1 MDLAER
7 LEASS
12 EELVAEATAGLDHA
26 RLAHYTKA
34 GPETTR
40 ARVEAL
46 LSAVTQTL
54 REGSP
59 VAVVAHADTVAR
71 ERFTAGFGIEEI
83 QVAFN
88 ILEETLWRHLVAEA
102 PAPELG
108 TDLGL
113 VGSAVGAGKDQ
124 LARSY
129 VELASRR
136 HVPRID
142 VEALQD
148 QA

>member
-1 MDLAER
+1 MNLAER
-7 LEASS
+7 LEAESDELIS
-12 EELVAEATAGLDHA
+12 EAAEALDHA

-34 GPETTR
+34 GSDVTR
-40 ARVEAL
+40 ARLEAL
-46 LSAVTQTL
+46 FGAVVQTL

-59 VAVVAHADTVAR
+59 VAVVGHADAVAR
-71 ERFTAGFGIEEI
+71 ERYTAGFGIEEI

-88 ILEETLWRHLVAEA
+88 ILEETLWRHLVQEA
-102 PAPELG
+102 PAGELG
-108 TDLGL
+108 ADLGL

-129 VELASRR
+129 VELASQR
-136 HVPRID
+136 HAPHID
-142 VEALQD
+142 IDALQG

>member
-1 MDLAER
+1 MNLAER
-7 LEASS
+7 LTGQSDA
-12 EELVAEATAGLDHA
+12 LVAEATAALDHA
-26 RLAHYTKA
+26 RLAHYTKD
-34 GPETTR
+34 GPEVAQ
-40 ARVEAL
+40 ARLEDLFGVL
-46 LSAVTQTL
+46 VQSLS
-54 REGSP
+54 EGSP
-59 VAVVAHADTVAR
+59 VPVVSHAEAVAH

-102 PAPELG
+102 PAAELG

-113 VGSAVGAGKDQ
+113 IGSVLGAGKDQ

-129 VELASRR
+129 VELAARR
-136 HVPRID
+136 HVSHID
-142 VEALQD
+142 LQAMQG